1 MQLGLNITNSNAP
14 GTITTGGM
22 VTIKSLKALQEEQRA
37 AAQLQNSQPV
47 VQALAGYIRK
57 TWMSSMMAKQMTS
70 EIKMLKSV
78 RARRGEYDPDKL
90 AQLREQGSSTI
101 YMMLTSNKCRAASSW
116 LRDTLVTSTDEKPWT
131 IKPGALPDLPPD
143 QISGIMQQAQQEVA
157 QLYMNGAPPSDQQVR
172 ERLLEMKDMAMSHV
186 KDMAKR
192 TAERMEV
199 KMTDQ
204 LQEGNWSKAFSDFL
218 DDITTFPSA
227 FIKGPV
233 VRKRA
238 KMNWVPAQGGQ
249 YALDIKDELCLEWE
263 RVDPFNIY
271 PAADANDVNDGSL
284 IERHKL
290 QRSDLQALMGVEGYS
305 DGAIRMVLEEYG
317 KGGLR
322 DWIYVDMNKAAA
334 EGKSTM
340 GVQQNPSALI
350 DALQYWGN
358 VQGQLLRDWGM
369 TEEEIPDPLMDYPIE
384 AWVIG
389 NWVIKAVLNPDPL
402 GRKPYYKASYEEV
415 PGAYWGNSVADLC
428 RDAQDI
434 CNAAARAL
442 VNNMS
447 IASGPQVVYN
457 IDRLPQGENITQ
469 MYPWKVWQ
477 VTSDP
482 MAGSAPPMQFFQ
494 PNSLSQELM
503 AVYEKFSVLADEYT
517 GIPRYMTG
525 DSAAGGAGRTASG
538 MSMLMSNA
546 GKDIK
551 QVIASIDENVIRL
564 AIERLYFYN
573 MRYGDDPDLK
583 GDVNIVARG
592 AVSLM
597 VKEQAQMRQ
606 TQFLQIALSNPM
618 TAQIVGVEGIA
629 ELLRQSAKTLDLN
642 PDNIVPPI
650 EIIKARMAQAQ
661 QQAAVQQQQ
670 QAMLEQQTGQAQAGG
685 TPPNAQ
691 PGATLQNGAPVTN
704 NFAPMRG
711 IGS

>member
-14 GTITTGGM
+14 GTVTTGGM
-22 VTIKSLKALQEEQRA
+22 VTIKSLKALQDEQRT
-37 AAQLQNSQPV
+37 AAQQQNSQPV
-47 VQALAGYIRK
+47 VQALAGFIRK
-57 TWMSSMMAKQMTS
+57 TWMSSMLAKQQTS

-116 LRDTLVTSTDEKPWT
+116 LRDTLVTAADEKPWT
-131 IKPGALPDLPPD
+131 IKPGAIPDLPPN
-143 QISGIMQQAQQEVA
+143 QVEAIMAQAQQEVM
-157 QLYMNGAPPSDQQVR
+157 QLYAAGQPPTDQQVR
-172 ERLLEMKDMAMSHV
+172 ERLLEMKDMAMSHL
-186 KDMAKR
+186 KDMAGR

-233 VRKRA
+233 VRKRP
-238 KMNWVPAQGGQ
+238 KLNWVPAQNGQ
-249 YALDIKDELCLEWE
+249 YALDVQDELCLEWE

-271 PAADANDVNDGSL
+271 PAADASNVDDGSL

-290 QRSDLQALMGVEGYS
+290 ARADLQALIGVEGYS

-322 DWIYVDMNKAAA
+322 DWIYVDMNKASA

-340 GVQQNPSALI
+340 GVQQNPSQLI
-350 DALQYWGN
+350 DALQYWGS

-369 TEEEIPDPLMDYPIE
+369 TEEEVPDPLMDYPIE

-389 NWVIKAVLNPDPL
+389 TWVIKAVINPDPL

-482 MAGSAPPMQFFQ
+482 MAGGAAPMQFFQ
-494 PNSLSQELM
+494 PSSLSSELM
-503 AVYEKFSVLADEYT
+503 AVYEKFSTLADEYT
-517 GIPRYMTG
+517 GIPKYMTG
-525 DSAAGGAGRTASG
+525 ESMAGGAGRTASG
-538 MSMLMSNA
+538 MSMMMSNA
-546 GKDIK
+546 GKAIK
-551 QVIASIDENVIRL
+551 QVIANIDENVIRL

-592 AVSLM
+592 ATSLL

-606 TQFLQIALSNPM
+606 NQFLQIALSNPI
-618 TAQIVGVEGIA
+618 TQQIVGVEGIA

-642 PDNIVPPI
+642 PDNIVPPV
-650 EIIKARMAQAQ
+650 EIIKARMAQQQ
-661 QQAAVQQQQ
+661 QQAMAQQQQ
-670 QAMLEQQTGQAQAGG
+670 QAMLEQQGGQAQAGG
-685 TPPNAQ
+685 TPPNAR

-704 NFAPMRG
+704 NFAPISG
-711 IGS
+711 VGS

>member
-14 GTITTGGM
+14 GTVTTGGM
-22 VTIKSLKALQEEQRA
+22 VTIKSLKALQDEQRMK
-37 AAQLQNSQPV
+37 AQEANSQPV
-47 VQALAGYIRK
+47 VQALAGFIRK
-57 TWMSSMMAKQMTS
+57 TWMSSMLAKQQTS

-116 LRDTLVTSTDEKPWT
+116 LRDTLITAADEKPWT
-131 IKPGALPDLPPD
+131 IKPGAIPDLPPN
-143 QISGIMQQAQQEVA
+143 QVESIMQQAQQEVM
-157 QLYMNGAPPSDQQVR
+157 QLYAAGTPPTDQQVR
-172 ERLLEMKDMAMSHV
+172 ERLLEMKDLAMSHL
-186 KDMAKR
+186 KDMAGR
-192 TAERMEV
+192 TAERMEL

-204 LQEGNWSKAFSDFL
+204 LQEGNWQNAFSDFL

-233 VRKRA
+233 VRRRP
-238 KMNWVPAQGGQ
+238 KMQWVPGQ
-249 YALDIKDELCLEWE
+249 NGDYQLDVKDELCLEWE

-271 PAADANDVNDGSL
+271 PAADASTVDDGAL

-290 QRSDLQALMGVEGYS
+290 HRADLQALIGVEGYS

-340 GVQQNPSALI
+340 GVQQNPSQLI

-369 TEEEIPDPLMDYPIE
+369 SEEEIPDPLMDYAIE

-389 NWVIKAVLNPDPL
+389 TWVIKAVLNPDPL

-482 MAGSAPPMQFFQ
+482 MAGGSAPMQFFQ
-494 PNSLSQELM
+494 PSSLSAELM
-503 AVYEKFSVLADEYT
+503 AVYEKFSTLADEYT
-517 GIPRYMTG
+517 GIPKYMTG
-525 DSAAGGAGRTASG
+525 ESVSGGAGRTASG
-538 MSMLMSNA
+538 MSMMMSNA
-546 GKDIK
+546 GKAIK
-551 QVIASIDENVIRL
+551 QVIGNVDENVIRP

-592 AVSLM
+592 ATSLQ

-606 TQFLQIALSNPM
+606 NQFLQIALSNPI
-618 TAQIVGVEGIA
+618 TQQIVGVEGIA
-629 ELLRQSAKTLDLN
+629 ELLRQAAKTLDLN
-642 PDNIVPPI
+642 PDNIVPPV
-650 EIIKARMAQAQ
+650 EIIKARMAQQQ
-661 QQAAVQQQQ
+661 QQAAQQQQ
-670 QAMLEQQTGQAQAGG
+670 QLALAQQNGQAQAGG
-685 TPPNAQ
+685 TPPNAK
-691 PGATLQNGAPVTN
+691 PGATLANGAPVTN
-704 NFAPMRG
+704 NFAPMQG
-711 IGS
+711 VGS

>member
-22 VTIKSLKALQEEQRA
+22 VTIKSLKALQDEQRQ

-47 VQALAGYIRK
+47 VQALAGHIRK
-57 TWMSSMMAKQMTS
+57 TWMSSMMAKQMTA

-90 AQLREQGSSTI
+90 AQLREQGSATI

-116 LRDTLVTSTDEKPWT
+116 LRDTLVTAADEKPWT
-131 IKPGALPDLPPD
+131 IKPGALPDLPPNEVE
-143 QISGIMQQAQQEVA
+143 SIMAQAQQEVT
-157 QLYMNGAPPSDQQVR
+157 QLYMAGTPPTDQQVR
-172 ERLLEMKDMAMSHV
+172 ERLLEMKDMALSHL
-186 KDMAKR
+186 KDMAAR
-192 TAERMEV
+192 TAERMEN
-199 KMTDQ
+199 KMEDQ

-233 VRKRA
+233 VRKRP
-238 KMNWVPAQGGQ
+238 KMKWIPGQNGQ
-249 YALDIKDELCLEWE
+249 YTIDVQDQLCLEWE

-271 PAADANDVNDGSL
+271 PAADASDINDGSL

-290 QRSDLQALMGVEGYS
+290 QRSDLQALIGVEGYS

-322 DWIYVDMNKAAA
+322 DWIYVDMNKASA

-340 GVQQNPSALI
+340 GVQQNPSQLI

-369 TEEEIPDPLMDYPIE
+369 TEEEVPDPLMDYPIE

-389 NWVIKAVLNPDPL
+389 HWVIKAVINPDPL

-457 IDRLPQGENITQ
+457 VDRLPQGENITQ

-482 MAGSAPPMQFFQ
+482 MAGGQAPMQFFQ
-494 PNSLSQELM
+494 PSSLSSELM

-546 GKDIK
+546 GKAIK

-592 AVSLM
+592 AVSLL

-606 TQFLQIALSNPM
+606 TQFLQIALSNPL

-642 PDNIVPPI
+642 PDNIVPPV
-650 EIIKARMAQAQ
+650 EIIKARMAQ
-661 QQAAVQQQQ
+661 QQAMAAQQQQ
-670 QAMLEQQTGQAQAGG
+670 QLALAQQNGQAQAGG

-691 PGATLQNGAPVTN
+691 PGATLENGAPVTN
-704 NFAPMRG
+704 NFAPISG
-711 IGS
+711 VGS

>member
-1 MQLGLNITNSNAP
+1 MQLGLNITNSAAP
-14 GTITTGGM
+14 GTVSAGGL
-22 VTIKSLKALQEEQRA
+22 VTIKSLKQLHEEQRA
-37 AAQLQNSQPV
+37 AAQLANSQPV

-116 LRDTLVTSTDEKPWT
+116 LRDTLITASDEKPWT
-131 IKPGALPDLPPD
+131 IEPGAIPDLPPNQVE
-143 QISGIMQQAQQEVA
+143 QILVQAQQEVQ
-157 QLYMNGAPPSDQQVR
+157 QLYMAGQPPTDQQVR
-172 ERLLEMKDMAMSHV
+172 ERLLEMKDMALSHV

-192 TAERMEV
+192 TAERMEN
-199 KMTDQ
+199 KMEDQ
-204 LQEGNWSKAFSDFL
+204 LQEGNWSHAFSEFL

-233 VRKRA
+233 VRRRP
-238 KMNWVPAQGGQ
+238 KMKWVPAQGGQ
-249 YALDIKDELCLEWE
+249 YTLDVTDELVLEWE

-271 PAADANDVNDGSL
+271 PAADASDINDGAL

-290 QRSDLQALMGVEGYS
+290 QRADLQALIGVEGYS
-305 DGAIRMVLEEYG
+305 DGAIRAVLEEYG

-340 GVQQNPSALI
+340 GVQQNPSQLI
-350 DALQYWGN
+350 DALQFWGN

-369 TEEEIPDPLMDYPIE
+369 TEDEIPDPLMDYAIE

-389 NWVIKAVLNPDPL
+389 HWVIKAVLNPDPL

-415 PGAYWGNSVADLC
+415 PGAFWGNSVADLC

-434 CNAAARAL
+434 CNAAARSL

-457 IDRLPQGENITQ
+457 VDRLPQGENITQ

-482 MAGSAPPMQFFQ
+482 LAGSAPPMQFFQ
-494 PNSLSQELM
+494 PNSMAQELM
-503 AVYEKFSVLADEYT
+503 AIYEKFSAMADEYT

-525 DSAAGGAGRTASG
+525 DSPTGGAGRTATG

-546 GKDIK
+546 GKSIK
-551 QVIASIDENVIRL
+551 QVVANIDEEVISP

-592 AVSLM
+592 ATALLVR
-597 VKEQAQMRQ
+597 EQAQMRQ
-606 TQFLQIALSNPM
+606 NQFLQIALSNPL
-618 TAQIVGVEGIA
+618 TQQIVGIDGIA
-629 ELLRQSAKTLDLN
+629 ELLRQTAKTLELN
-642 PDNIVPPI
+642 PDRIVAPV
-650 EIIKARMAQAQ
+650 EIIKARMARDQAM
-661 QQAAVQQQQ
+661 AMQQQQ
-670 QAMLEQQTGQAQAGG
+670 LAMAQAGGQAQAGG
-685 TPPNAQ
+685 TPPAPQ
-691 PGATLQNGAPVTN
+691 PGATLQNGAPVAN
-704 NFAPMRG
+704 NFAPQAG
-711 IGS
+711 VGS

>member
-22 VTIKSLKALQEEQRA
+22 VTIKSLKALQDEQRMK
-37 AAQLQNSQPV
+37 AQEQNSQPV
-47 VQALAGYIRK
+47 VQALAGFIRK
-57 TWMSSMMAKQMTS
+57 TWMSSMLAKQQTS

-116 LRDTLVTSTDEKPWT
+116 LRDTLVTAADEKPWT
-131 IKPGALPDLPPD
+131 IKPGAIPDLPPNQVE
-143 QISGIMQQAQQEVA
+143 QIMAQAQQEVMN
-157 QLYMNGAPPSDQQVR
+157 LYAAGTPPTDQQVR
-172 ERLLEMKDMAMSHV
+172 ERLLEMKDMAMSHLR
-186 KDMAKR
+186 DMASR

-204 LQEGNWSKAFSDFL
+204 LQEGGWSKAFSDFL

-233 VRKRA
+233 VRKRP
-238 KMNWVPAQGGQ
+238 KMKWVPGQGGQ
-249 YALDIKDELCLEWE
+249 YQLSVEDELSLEWE

-271 PAADANDVNDGSL
+271 PAADASTVDDGAL

-290 QRSDLQALMGVEGYS
+290 HRSDLQALIGVEGYS

-322 DWIYVDMNKAAA
+322 DWIYVDMNKASA

-340 GVQQNPSALI
+340 GVQQNPSQLI

-369 TEEEIPDPLMDYPIE
+369 TEEEVPDPLMDYPIE

-389 NWVIKAVLNPDPL
+389 TWVIKAVINPDPL

-428 RDAQDI
+428 RDTQDI

-482 MAGSAPPMQFFQ
+482 MAGGQAPMQVFQ
-494 PNSLSQELM
+494 PSSLSSELM
-503 AVYEKFSVLADEYT
+503 AVYEKFSTLADEYT
-517 GIPRYMTG
+517 GIPKYMTG
-525 DSAAGGAGRTASG
+525 ESMAGGAGRTASG
-538 MSMLMSNA
+538 MSMMMSNA
-546 GKDIK
+546 GNAIK
-551 QVIASIDENVIRL
+551 QVISNIDENVIRL

-592 AVSLM
+592 AVSLL

-606 TQFLQIALSNPM
+606 NQFLQIALSNPL
-618 TAQIVGVEGIA
+618 TQQIVGVEGIA
-629 ELLRQSAKTLDLN
+629 ELLRQAAKTLDLN
-642 PDNIVPPI
+642 PDNIVPPV
-650 EIIKARMAQAQ
+650 EIIKARMQQQAQ
-661 QQAAVQQQQ
+661 QAMAMQQQQ
-670 QAMLEQQTGQAQAGG
+670 LAMEQQNGQAAAGG

-691 PGATLQNGAPVTN
+691 PGATLANGAPVTN
-704 NFAPMRG
+704 NFAP
-711 IGS
+711 IGGVSS

>member
-14 GTITTGGM
+14 GSITTGGM
-22 VTIKSLKALQEEQRA
+22 VTIKSLKALQDEQRQ

-47 VQALAGYIRK
+47 VQALAGHIRK
-57 TWMSSMMAKQMTS
+57 TWMSSMMAKQMTA

-90 AQLREQGSSTI
+90 AQLREQGSATI

-116 LRDTLVTSTDEKPWT
+116 LRDTLVTSSDDKPWT
-131 IKPGALPDLPPD
+131 IKPGAIPDLPPN
-143 QISGIMQQAQQEVA
+143 QVESIMQQAHQEVA
-157 QLYMNGAPPSDQQVR
+157 QLYMAGTPPTDQQVR
-172 ERLLEMKDMAMSHV
+172 ERLLEMKDMAMSHL
-186 KDMAKR
+186 KDMATR

-233 VRKRA
+233 VRKRP
-238 KMNWVPAQGGQ
+238 KMKWVPGQ
-249 YALDIKDELCLEWE
+249 NGQFKLDVQDQLCLEWE

-340 GVQQNPSALI
+340 GVQQNPSQLI

-369 TEEEIPDPLMDYPIE
+369 TEDEVPDPLMDYPIE

-389 NWVIKAVLNPDPL
+389 HWVIKAVINPDPL

-482 MAGSAPPMQFFQ
+482 MAGGAAPMQFFQ
-494 PNSLSQELM
+494 PNSLSSELM

-546 GKDIK
+546 GKAIK

-592 AVSLM
+592 AVSLL

-661 QQAAVQQQQ
+661 QQAAAQQQQ
-670 QAMLEQQTGQAQAGG
+670 QLALEQQNGQAQAGG
-685 TPPNAQ
+685 TPPNVQ

-704 NFAPMRG
+704 NFAPMSG
-711 IGS
+711 VGS

>member
-14 GTITTGGM
+14 GTVTTGGM
-22 VTIKSLKALQEEQRA
+22 VTIKSLKALQDEQRA
-37 AAQLQNSQPV
+37 AAQQQNSQPV
-47 VQALAGYIRK
+47 VQALAGFIRK
-57 TWMSSMMAKQMTS
+57 TWMSSMLAKQQTS

-116 LRDTLVTSTDEKPWT
+116 LRDTLVTAADEKPWT
-131 IKPGALPDLPPD
+131 IKPGAIPDLPPN
-143 QISGIMQQAQQEVA
+143 QVESIMQQAQQEVM
-157 QLYMNGAPPSDQQVR
+157 QLYAAGTPPTDQQVR
-172 ERLLEMKDMAMSHV
+172 ERLLEMKDMAMSHL
-186 KDMAKR
+186 KDMAGR

-233 VRKRA
+233 VRKRP
-238 KMNWVPAQGGQ
+238 KMQWVPGQNGQ
-249 YALDIKDELCLEWE
+249 YTLDVKDELCLEWE

-271 PAADANDVNDGSL
+271 PAADASDVNDGSL

-290 QRSDLQALMGVEGYS
+290 ARSDLQALMGVEGYS

-322 DWIYVDMNKAAA
+322 DWIYVDMNKASA

-340 GVQQNPSALI
+340 GVQQNPSQLI
-350 DALQYWGN
+350 DALQYWGS

-369 TEEEIPDPLMDYPIE
+369 SEEEIPDPLMDYSIE

-389 NWVIKAVLNPDPL
+389 HWVIKAVLNPDPL

-494 PNSLSQELM
+494 PTSLSQELM
-503 AVYEKFSVLADEYT
+503 AVYEKFSTLADEYT
-517 GIPRYMTG
+517 GIPKYMTG
-525 DSAAGGAGRTASG
+525 ESMAGGAGRTASG
-538 MSMLMSNA
+538 MSMMMSNA
-546 GKDIK
+546 GKAIK
-551 QVIASIDENVIRL
+551 QVIANIDENVIRL

-592 AVSLM
+592 ATSLL

-606 TQFLQIALSNPM
+606 TQFLQVALSNPM

-642 PDNIVPPI
+642 PDNIVPPV

-661 QQAAVQQQQ
+661 AQAMQQQQ
-670 QAMLEQQTGQAQAGG
+670 LVNAQQGGQAQAGG
-685 TPPNAQ
+685 TPPAPQ
-691 PGATLQNGAPVTN
+691 PGATLDNGAPVTN

>member
-14 GTITTGGM
+14 GTVTTGGM
-22 VTIKSLKALQEEQRA
+22 VTIKSLKALQDEQRQR
-37 AAQLQNSQPV
+37 AQEQNSQPV
-47 VQALAGYIRK
+47 VQALAGFIRK

-116 LRDTLVTSTDEKPWT
+116 LRDTLITGADEKPWT
-131 IKPGALPDLPPD
+131 IKPGAIPDLPPN
-143 QISGIMQQAQQEVA
+143 QVESIMAQAQQEVM
-157 QLYMNGAPPSDQQVR
+157 QLYAAGTPPTDQQVR
-172 ERLLEMKDMAMSHV
+172 ERLLEMKDMAMSHL
-186 KDMAKR
+186 KDMATR

-204 LQEGNWSKAFSDFL
+204 LQEGGFQKAFSDFL

-233 VRKRA
+233 VRKRP
-238 KMNWVPAQGGQ
+238 KMKWVPGANGQ
-249 YALDIKDELCLEWE
+249 YELSVQDELSLEWE

-271 PAADANDVNDGSL
+271 PAADASSVDDGAL

-290 QRSDLQALMGVEGYS
+290 HRADLQALIGVEGYS

-340 GVQQNPSALI
+340 GVQQNPSQLI

-369 TEEEIPDPLMDYPIE
+369 TEEEVPDPLMDYPIE

-389 NWVIKAVLNPDPL
+389 TWVIKAVINPDPL

-428 RDAQDI
+428 RDTQDI
-434 CNAAARAL
+434 CNAAARSL

-482 MAGSAPPMQFFQ
+482 MAGGATPMQFFQ
-494 PNSLSQELM
+494 PSSLSNELM

-525 DSAAGGAGRTASG
+525 DSAAGGAGRTATG

-546 GKDIK
+546 GKAIK
-551 QVIASIDENVIRL
+551 QVISNIDENVLRL

-597 VKEQAQMRQ
+597 IKEQAQMRQ
-606 TQFLQIALSNPM
+606 NQFLQIALSNPI
-618 TAQIVGVEGIA
+618 TQQIVGVEGIA
-629 ELLRQSAKTLDLN
+629 ELLRQAAKTLDLN
-642 PDNIVPPI
+642 PDNIVPPV
-650 EIIKARMAQAQ
+650 EIIKARMQQAQNMAAQ
-661 QQAAVQQQQ
+661 QQM
-670 QAMLEQQTGQAQAGG
+670 MLEQQNGQAQAGG
-685 TPPNAQ
+685 TPPNAR
-691 PGATLQNGAPVTN
+691 PGATLQNGAPVAN
-704 NFAPMRG
+704 NFAPMG
-711 IGS
+711 GVAS

>member
-14 GTITTGGM
+14 GTVTTGGM

-37 AAQLQNSQPV
+37 KAQEQNSQPV
-47 VQALAGYIRK
+47 VQALAGFIRK
-57 TWMSSMMAKQMTS
+57 TWMSAMLAKQQTS

-116 LRDTLVTSTDEKPWT
+116 LRDTLVTAADEKPWT
-131 IKPGALPDLPPD
+131 IKPGAIPDLPPN
-143 QISGIMQQAQQEVA
+143 QVEAIMAQAQQEVMQMYA
-157 QLYMNGAPPSDQQVR
+157 SGQPPTDQQVR
-172 ERLLEMKDMAMSHV
+172 ERLLEMKDMAMSHL
-186 KDMAKR
+186 KDMATR

-204 LQEGNWSKAFSDFL
+204 LQEGNWNQAFSDFL

-233 VRKRA
+233 VRKRP
-238 KMNWVPAQGGQ
+238 KMQWVPAANGQ
-249 YALDIKDELCLEWE
+249 YALDVKDELCLEWE
-263 RVDPFNIY
+263 RVDPFNVY
-271 PAADANDVNDGSL
+271 PAADASTVDDGAL

-290 QRSDLQALMGVEGYS
+290 HRADLQALIGVDGYS

-340 GVQQNPSALI
+340 GVQQNPSQLI

-369 TEEEIPDPLMDYPIE
+369 SEEEIPDPLMDYAIE

-389 NWVIKAVLNPDPL
+389 TWVIKAVLNPDPL

-482 MAGSAPPMQFFQ
+482 MAGGATPMQFFQ
-494 PNSLSQELM
+494 PSSLSQELM
-503 AVYEKFSVLADEYT
+503 AVYEKFSTLADDYT
-517 GIPRYMTG
+517 GIPKYMTG
-525 DSAAGGAGRTASG
+525 ESVSGGAGRTASG
-538 MSMLMSNA
+538 MSMMMSNA
-546 GKDIK
+546 GKAIK
-551 QVIASIDENVIRL
+551 QVIGNIDSNVIAP

-592 AVSLM
+592 ANSLLI
-597 VKEQAQMRQ
+597 KEQAQMRQ
-606 TQFLQIALSNPM
+606 NQFLQIALSNPL
-618 TAQIVGVEGIA
+618 TSQIVGVEGIA

-642 PDNIVPPI
+642 PDNIVPPV
-650 EIIKARMAQAQ
+650 EIIKARMAQQQQ
-661 QQAAVQQQQ
+661 QQAAQQQ
-670 QAMLEQQTGQAQAGG
+670 QAMLEQQGGQAQAGG
-685 TPPNAQ
+685 TPPAPK
-691 PGATLQNGAPVTN
+691 PGATLANGAPVTN
-704 NFAPMRG
+704 NFAPMQG
-711 IGS
+711 VGS

>member
-1 MQLGLNITNSNAP
+1 
-14 GTITTGGM
+14 
-22 VTIKSLKALQEEQRA
+22 
-37 AAQLQNSQPV
+37 
-47 VQALAGYIRK
+47 
-57 TWMSSMMAKQMTS
+57 MAT
-70 EIKMLKSV
+70 
-78 RARRGEYDPDKL
+78 
-90 AQLREQGSSTI
+90 
-101 YMMLTSNKCRAASSW
+101 
-116 LRDTLVTSTDEKPWT
+116 
-131 IKPGALPDLPPD
+131 
-143 QISGIMQQAQQEVA
+143 
-157 QLYMNGAPPSDQQVR
+157 
-172 ERLLEMKDMAMSHV
+172 
-186 KDMAKR
+186 R

-233 VRKRA
+233 VRKRP
-238 KMNWVPAQGGQ
+238 KMKWVPGQ
-249 YALDIKDELCLEWE
+249 NGQFKLDVQDQLCLEWE

-340 GVQQNPSALI
+340 GVQQNPSQLI

-369 TEEEIPDPLMDYPIE
+369 TEDEVPDPLMDYPIE

-389 NWVIKAVLNPDPL
+389 HWVIKAVINPDPL

-482 MAGSAPPMQFFQ
+482 MAGGAAPMQFFQ
-494 PNSLSQELM
+494 PNSLSSELM

-546 GKDIK
+546 GKAIK

-592 AVSLM
+592 AVSLL

-650 EIIKARMAQAQ
+650 EIIKARMAQQQ
-661 QQAAVQQQQ
+661 QQAAAQQQQ
-670 QAMLEQQTGQAQAGG
+670 QLALEQQNGQAQAGG

-704 NFAPMRG
+704 NFAPMSG
-711 IGS
+711 VGS

>member
-14 GTITTGGM
+14 GTVTTGGM
-22 VTIKSLKALQEEQRA
+22 VTIKSLKALQDEQRMK
-37 AAQLQNSQPV
+37 AQEANAQPV
-47 VQALAGYIRK
+47 VQALAGFIRK
-57 TWMSSMMAKQMTS
+57 TWMSSMLAKQQTS

-101 YMMLTSNKCRAASSW
+101 FMMLTSNKCRAASSW
-116 LRDTLVTSTDEKPWT
+116 LRDTLITAADEKPWT
-131 IKPGALPDLPPD
+131 IKPGAIPDLPPN
-143 QISGIMQQAQQEVA
+143 QVQSIMAQAQQEVM
-157 QLYMNGAPPSDQQVR
+157 QLYAAGTPPTDQQVR
-172 ERLLEMKDMAMSHV
+172 ERLLEMKDMALSHL
-186 KDMAKR
+186 KDMAGR
-192 TAERMEV
+192 TAARMEV

-204 LQEGNWSKAFSDFL
+204 LQEGNWNDAFSDFL

-233 VRKRA
+233 VRRRP
-238 KMNWVPAQGGQ
+238 KMQWVPGQ
-249 YALDIKDELCLEWE
+249 NGDYQLDVQDELCLEWE

-271 PAADANDVNDGSL
+271 PAADASTVDDGAL

-290 QRSDLQALMGVEGYS
+290 HRADLQALIGVEGYS

-340 GVQQNPSALI
+340 GVQQNPSQLI

-369 TEEEIPDPLMDYPIE
+369 TEEEIPDPLMDYAIE

-389 NWVIKAVLNPDPL
+389 TWVIKAVLNPDPL

-482 MAGSAPPMQFFQ
+482 MAGAAPPMQFFQ
-494 PNSLSQELM
+494 PSSLSAELM
-503 AVYEKFSVLADEYT
+503 SVYEKFSTLADEYT
-517 GIPRYMTG
+517 GIPKYMTG
-525 DSAAGGAGRTASG
+525 ESMAGGAGRTASG
-538 MSMLMSNA
+538 MSMMMSNA
-546 GKDIK
+546 GKAIK
-551 QVIASIDENVIRL
+551 QVIGNVDENVIRP

-592 AVSLM
+592 ATSLM

-606 TQFLQIALSNPM
+606 NQFLQIALSNPL

-629 ELLRQSAKTLDLN
+629 ELLRQAAKTLDLN
-642 PDNIVPPI
+642 PDNIVPPV
-650 EIIKARMAQAQ
+650 EIIKARMAQQNQVAQ
-661 QQAAVQQQQ
+661 QQQM
-670 QAMLEQQTGQAQAGG
+670 MLEQQNGQAQAGG

-691 PGATLQNGAPVTN
+691 PGATLANGAPVTN
-704 NFAPMRG
+704 NFAPMQG
-711 IGS
+711 VGS

>member
-14 GTITTGGM
+14 GTVTTGGM

-37 AAQLQNSQPV
+37 KAQEQNSQPV
-47 VQALAGYIRK
+47 VQALAGFIRK
-57 TWMSSMMAKQMTS
+57 TWMSSMLAKQQTS

-101 YMMLTSNKCRAASSW
+101 YMMLTSQKCRAASSW
-116 LRDTLVTSTDEKPWT
+116 LRDTLVTAADEKPWT
-131 IKPGALPDLPPD
+131 IKPGAIPDLPPN
-143 QISGIMQQAQQEVA
+143 QVESIMQQAQQEVM
-157 QLYMNGAPPSDQQVR
+157 QLYAAGTPPTDQQVR
-172 ERLLEMKDMAMSHV
+172 ERLLEMKDMAMSHI
-186 KDMAKR
+186 KDMAAR

-204 LQEGNWSKAFSDFL
+204 LQEGNWNQAFSDFL

-227 FIKGPV
+227 FLKGPV
-233 VRKRA
+233 VRKRP
-238 KMNWVPAQGGQ
+238 KMQWVPAQGGQ
-249 YALDIKDELCLEWE
+249 YQLDVKDELCLEWE
-263 RVDPFNIY
+263 RVDPFNVY
-271 PAADANDVNDGSL
+271 PAADASTVDDGAL

-290 QRSDLQALMGVEGYS
+290 HRADLQALIGVEGYS

-340 GVQQNPSALI
+340 GVQQNPSQLI

-369 TEEEIPDPLMDYPIE
+369 SEEEIPDPLMDYAIE

-389 NWVIKAVLNPDPL
+389 TWVIKAVLNPDPL

-428 RDAQDI
+428 RDTQDI

-482 MAGSAPPMQFFQ
+482 MAGTAPPMQFFQ
-494 PNSLSQELM
+494 PSSLSSELM
-503 AVYEKFSVLADEYT
+503 AVYEKFSTLADEYT
-517 GIPRYMTG
+517 GIPKYMTG
-525 DSAAGGAGRTASG
+525 ESMAGGAGRTASG
-538 MSMLMSNA
+538 MSMMMSNA
-546 GKDIK
+546 GKAIK
-551 QVIASIDENVIRL
+551 QVISNIDENAIRP

-592 AVSLM
+592 ATSLL

-606 TQFLQIALSNPM
+606 NQFLQIALSNPM

-642 PDNIVPPI
+642 PDNIVPPV
-650 EIIKARMAQAQ
+650 EIIKARMAQ
-661 QQAAVQQQQ
+661 QQAQMAQEQQL
-670 QAMLEQQTGQAQAGG
+670 MLEQQGGQAQAGG
-685 TPPNAQ
+685 TPPNTR
-691 PGATLQNGAPVTN
+691 PGATLANGAPVTN
-704 NFAPMRG
+704 NFAPMQG
-711 IGS
+711 VGS

>member
-14 GTITTGGM
+14 GTVTTGGM
-22 VTIKSLKALQEEQRA
+22 VTIKSLKALQDEQRMK
-37 AAQLQNSQPV
+37 AQEQNAQPV
-47 VQALAGYIRK
+47 VQALAGFIRK
-57 TWMSSMMAKQMTS
+57 TWMSSMLAKQQTS

-116 LRDTLVTSTDEKPWT
+116 LRDTLVTAADEKPWT
-131 IKPGALPDLPPD
+131 IKPGAIPDLPPS
-143 QISGIMQQAQQEVA
+143 QVESIMAQAQQEVM
-157 QLYMNGAPPSDQQVR
+157 QLYAAGTPPSDQQVR
-172 ERLLEMKDMAMSHV
+172 ERLLEMKDMAMSHL
-186 KDMAKR
+186 KDMATR

-204 LQEGNWSKAFSDFL
+204 LQEGNWSQAFSDFL

-233 VRKRA
+233 VRKRP
-238 KMNWVPAQGGQ
+238 KMKWVPAQGGQ
-249 YALDIKDELCLEWE
+249 YQLDVQDELCLEWE

-271 PAADANDVNDGSL
+271 PAADASTVDDGAL

-290 QRSDLQALMGVEGYS
+290 HRADLQALIGVEGYS

-340 GVQQNPSALI
+340 GVQQNPSQLI

-369 TEEEIPDPLMDYPIE
+369 SEEEIPDPLMDYAIE

-389 NWVIKAVLNPDPL
+389 TWVIKAVLNPDPL

-482 MAGSAPPMQFFQ
+482 MAGGQAPMQFFQ
-494 PNSLSQELM
+494 PSSLSAELM
-503 AVYEKFSVLADEYT
+503 SVYEKFSTLADEYT
-517 GIPRYMTG
+517 GIPKYMTG
-525 DSAAGGAGRTASG
+525 ESMAGGAGRTASG
-538 MSMLMSNA
+538 MSMMMSNA
-546 GKDIK
+546 GKAIK
-551 QVIASIDENVIRL
+551 QVIANIDENTIRP

-592 AVSLM
+592 ATSLL

-642 PDNIVPPI
+642 PDNIVPPV
-650 EIIKARMAQAQ
+650 EIIKARMAQQQAVAAQ
-661 QQAAVQQQQ
+661 QQL
-670 QAMLEQQTGQAQAGG
+670 MLEQQGGQAQAGG
-685 TPPNAQ
+685 TPPAPQ
-691 PGATLQNGAPVTN
+691 PGATLQNGAPVVN
-704 NFAPMRG
+704 NFAPMQG
-711 IGS
+711 VGS

>member
-1 MQLGLNITNSNAP
+1 M
-14 GTITTGGM
+14 GGM
-22 VTIKSLKALQEEQRA
+22 VTIKSLKAMQEEQRTE
-37 AAQLQNSQPV
+37 AQRANSQPV

-90 AQLREQGSSTI
+90 AQLREQGSATI
-101 YMMLTSNKCRAASSW
+101 YMMLTSQKCRAASSW
-116 LRDTLVTSTDEKPWT
+116 LRDTLVTAADEKPWT
-131 IKPGALPDLPPD
+131 IKPGAIPDLPPNEVES
-143 QISGIMQQAQQEVA
+143 ILGQAQQEVQA
-157 QLYMNGAPPSDQQVR
+157 LYMNGQPPTDQQVR
-172 ERLLEMKDMAMSHV
+172 ERLLEMKDMALSHV
-186 KDMAKR
+186 KDVAKR

-204 LQEGNWSKAFSDFL
+204 LQEGGWSKAFSDFL

-233 VRKRA
+233 VRKRP
-238 KMNWVPAQGGQ
+238 KMKWTPAQQGTFQ
-249 YALDIKDELCLEWE
+249 LEVNDELCLEWE
-263 RVDPFNIY
+263 RVDPFNVY
-271 PAADANDVNDGSL
+271 PAADASNVDDGSL

-290 QRSDLQALMGVEGYS
+290 ARSDLQALIGVEGYS

-340 GVQQNPSALI
+340 GVQQNPSMLI

-369 TEEEIPDPLMDYPIE
+369 TEDEIPDPLMDYAIE
-384 AWVIG
+384 AWVVG
-389 NWVIKAVLNPDPL
+389 HWVIKAVLNSDPL

-428 RDAQDI
+428 RDTQDI

-477 VTSDP
+477 VTADP
-482 MAGSAPPMQFFQ
+482 LAGSAPPMQFFQ
-494 PNSLSQELM
+494 PNSLSGELM

-525 DSAAGGAGRTASG
+525 DSPGGGAARTASG

-546 GKDIK
+546 GKSIK
-551 QVIASIDENVIRL
+551 QVIANIDENVIRL

-592 AVSLM
+592 ATSLL

-606 TQFLQIALSNPM
+606 AQFLQIALSNPL
-618 TAQIVGVEGIA
+618 TQQIVGVEGIA

-642 PDNIVPPI
+642 PDNIVAPV
-650 EIIKARMAQAQ
+650 EIIKARMAQQAAAAQ
-661 QQAAVQQQQ
+661 QQMAQQQ
-670 QAMLEQQTGQAQAGG
+670 MLENQKNGQPQAGG
-685 TPPNAQ
+685 SPAAPSS
-691 PGATLQNGAPVTN
+691 GAVLQNGAPVTN
-704 NFAPMRG
+704 NFAPTGG

>member
-14 GTITTGGM
+14 GTVTTGGM
-22 VTIKSLKALQEEQRA
+22 VTIKSLKALQDEQRMR
-37 AAQLQNSQPV
+37 AQEQNSQPV
-47 VQALAGYIRK
+47 VQALAGFIRK
-57 TWMSSMMAKQMTS
+57 TWMSSMLAKQQTS

-116 LRDTLVTSTDEKPWT
+116 LRDTLVTAADEKPWT
-131 IKPGALPDLPPD
+131 IKPGAIPDLPPN
-143 QISGIMQQAQQEVA
+143 QVEAIMQQAQQEVM
-157 QLYMNGAPPSDQQVR
+157 QLYAAGTPPSDQQVR
-172 ERLLEMKDMAMSHV
+172 ERLLEMKDLAMSHL
-186 KDMAKR
+186 KDMAGR

-204 LQEGNWSKAFSDFL
+204 LQEGNWQKAFSDFL

-233 VRKRA
+233 VRKRP
-238 KMNWVPAQGGQ
+238 KMQWVPGKGGQ
-249 YALDIKDELCLEWE
+249 YTLDVQDELCLEWE

-271 PAADANDVNDGSL
+271 PAADASTVDDGAL

-290 QRSDLQALMGVEGYS
+290 HRADLQALIGVDGYS

-340 GVQQNPSALI
+340 GVQQNPSQLI

-369 TEEEIPDPLMDYPIE
+369 TEEEIPDPLMDYAIE

-389 NWVIKAVLNPDPL
+389 TWVIKAVLNPDPL

-482 MAGSAPPMQFFQ
+482 MAGGAAPMQFFQ
-494 PNSLSQELM
+494 PSSLSSELM
-503 AVYEKFSVLADEYT
+503 AVYEKFSTLADEYT
-517 GIPRYMTG
+517 GIPKYMTG
-525 DSAAGGAGRTASG
+525 ESMAGGAGRTASG
-538 MSMLMSNA
+538 MSMMMSNA
-546 GKDIK
+546 GKAIK
-551 QVIASIDENVIRL
+551 QVIANIDENVIRL

-592 AVSLM
+592 ATSLL

-606 TQFLQIALSNPM
+606 NQFLQIALSNPV
-618 TAQIVGVEGIA
+618 TQQIVGVEGIA
-629 ELLRQSAKTLDLN
+629 ELLRQAAKTLDLN
-642 PDNIVPPI
+642 PDNIVPPV
-650 EIIKARMAQAQ
+650 EIIKARMAQQQAQAAQ
-661 QQAAVQQQQ
+661 QQQL
-670 QAMLEQQTGQAQAGG
+670 AMEQQGGQAQAGG
-685 TPPNAQ
+685 TPPDAR
-691 PGATLQNGAPVTN
+691 PGATLENGAPVTN
-704 NFAPMRG
+704 NFAPLSG
-711 IGS
+711 VGS

>member
-14 GTITTGGM
+14 GTVTTGGM
-22 VTIKSLKALQEEQRA
+22 VTIKSLKALQDEQRA

-47 VQALAGYIRK
+47 VQALAGFIRK
-57 TWMSSMMAKQMTS
+57 TWMSSMLAKQQTS

-116 LRDTLVTSTDEKPWT
+116 LRDTLVTAADEKPWT
-131 IKPGALPDLPPD
+131 IKPGAIPDLPPNQVE
-143 QISGIMQQAQQEVA
+143 QIMAQAQQEVLN
-157 QLYMNGAPPSDQQVR
+157 LYAAGTPPTDQQVR
-172 ERLLEMKDMAMSHV
+172 ERLLEMKDMAMSHLR
-186 KDMAKR
+186 DMASR

-204 LQEGNWSKAFSDFL
+204 LQEGGWQKAFSEFL

-233 VRKRA
+233 VRKRP
-238 KMNWVPAQGGQ
+238 KMKWVPGQGGQ
-249 YALDIKDELCLEWE
+249 YQLSVEDELCLEWE

-271 PAADANDVNDGSL
+271 PAADASSVDDGAL

-290 QRSDLQALMGVEGYS
+290 HRADLQALMGVEGYS
-305 DGAIRMVLEEYG
+305 DAAIRMVLEEYG

-340 GVQQNPSALI
+340 GVQQNPSQLI

-369 TEEEIPDPLMDYPIE
+369 TEEEVPDPLMDYPIE

-389 NWVIKAVLNPDPL
+389 SWVIKAVINPDPL

-428 RDAQDI
+428 RDTQDI

-482 MAGSAPPMQFFQ
+482 MAGGQAPMQFFQ
-494 PNSLSQELM
+494 PSSLSNELM
-503 AVYEKFSVLADEYT
+503 AVYEKFSTLADEYT
-517 GIPRYMTG
+517 GIPKYMTG
-525 DSAAGGAGRTASG
+525 ESMAGGAGRTASG
-538 MSMLMSNA
+538 MSMMMSNA
-546 GKDIK
+546 GKAIK
-551 QVIASIDENVIRL
+551 QVISNIDENVIRL

-592 AVSLM
+592 AVSLL

-606 TQFLQIALSNPM
+606 NQFLQIALSNPM

-629 ELLRQSAKTLDLN
+629 ELLRQAAKTLDLN
-642 PDNIVPPI
+642 PDNIVPPV
-650 EIIKARMAQAQ
+650 EIIKARMAREQAAAAQ
-661 QQAAVQQQQ
+661 QQM
-670 QAMLEQQTGQAQAGG
+670 MLEQANGQAAAGG
-685 TPPNAQ
+685 TPPNAR
-691 PGATLQNGAPVTN
+691 PGATLATGAPVTN
-704 NFAPMRG
+704 NFAPIQG
-711 IGS
+711 VGS

>member
-14 GTITTGGM
+14 GTVTTGGM
-22 VTIKSLKALQEEQRA
+22 VTIKSLKALQDEQRQR
-37 AAQLQNSQPV
+37 AQEQNSQPV
-47 VQALAGYIRK
+47 VQALAGFIRK

-116 LRDTLVTSTDEKPWT
+116 LRDTLITGADEKPWT
-131 IKPGALPDLPPD
+131 IKPGAIPDLPPN
-143 QISGIMQQAQQEVA
+143 QVESIMAQAQQEVM
-157 QLYMNGAPPSDQQVR
+157 QLYAAGTPPTDQQVR
-172 ERLLEMKDMAMSHV
+172 ERLLEMKDMAMSHL
-186 KDMAKR
+186 KDMATR

-204 LQEGNWSKAFSDFL
+204 LQEGGFQKAFSDFL

-233 VRKRA
+233 VRKRP
-238 KMNWVPAQGGQ
+238 KMKWVPGANGQ
-249 YALDIKDELCLEWE
+249 YELSVQDELSLEWE

-271 PAADANDVNDGSL
+271 PAADASSVDDGAL

-290 QRSDLQALMGVEGYS
+290 HRADLQALIGVEGYS

-340 GVQQNPSALI
+340 GVQQNPSQLI

-369 TEEEIPDPLMDYPIE
+369 TEEEVPDPLMDYPIE

-389 NWVIKAVLNPDPL
+389 TWVIKAVINPDPL

-428 RDAQDI
+428 RDTQDI

-482 MAGSAPPMQFFQ
+482 MAGGATPMQFFQ
-494 PNSLSQELM
+494 PSSLSNELM

-525 DSAAGGAGRTASG
+525 DSAAGGAGRTATG

-546 GKDIK
+546 GKAIK
-551 QVIASIDENVIRL
+551 QVISNIDENVLRL

-597 VKEQAQMRQ
+597 IKEQAQMRQ
-606 TQFLQIALSNPM
+606 NQFLQIALSNPI
-618 TAQIVGVEGIA
+618 TQQIVGVEGIA
-629 ELLRQSAKTLDLN
+629 ELLRQAAKTLDLN
-642 PDNIVPPI
+642 PDNIVPPV
-650 EIIKARMAQAQ
+650 EIIKARMQQAQNMAAQ
-661 QQAAVQQQQ
+661 QQM
-670 QAMLEQQTGQAQAGG
+670 MLEQQNGQAQAGG
-685 TPPNAQ
+685 TPPNAR
-691 PGATLQNGAPVTN
+691 PGATLQNGAPVAN
-704 NFAPMRG
+704 NFAPMG
-711 IGS
+711 GVAS

>member
-22 VTIKSLKALQEEQRA
+22 VTIKSLKALQDEQRQR
-37 AAQLQNSQPV
+37 AQEQNSQPV
-47 VQALAGYIRK
+47 VQALAGFIRK

-116 LRDTLVTSTDEKPWT
+116 LRDTLITGADEKPWT
-131 IKPGALPDLPPD
+131 IKPGAIPDLPPN
-143 QISGIMQQAQQEVA
+143 QVESIMAQAQQEVM
-157 QLYMNGAPPSDQQVR
+157 QLYAAGTPPTDQQVR
-172 ERLLEMKDMAMSHV
+172 ERLLEMKDMAMSHL
-186 KDMAKR
+186 KDMATR

-204 LQEGNWSKAFSDFL
+204 LQEGGFQKAFSDFL

-233 VRKRA
+233 VRKRP
-238 KMNWVPAQGGQ
+238 KMKWVPGANGQ
-249 YALDIKDELCLEWE
+249 YELSVQDELSLEWE

-271 PAADANDVNDGSL
+271 PAADASSVDDGAL

-290 QRSDLQALMGVEGYS
+290 HRSDLQALIGVEGYS

-340 GVQQNPSALI
+340 GVQQNPSQLI

-358 VQGQLLRDWGM
+358 VQGQLLLDWGM
-369 TEEEIPDPLMDYPIE
+369 TEEEVPDPLMDYPIE

-389 NWVIKAVLNPDPL
+389 TWVIKAVINPDPL

-428 RDAQDI
+428 RDTQDI

-482 MAGSAPPMQFFQ
+482 MAGGATPMQFFQ
-494 PNSLSQELM
+494 PSSLSNELM

-525 DSAAGGAGRTASG
+525 DSAAGGAGRTATG

-546 GKDIK
+546 GKAIK
-551 QVIASIDENVIRL
+551 QVISNIDENVLRL

-597 VKEQAQMRQ
+597 IKAQMRQ
-606 TQFLQIALSNPM
+606 NQFLQIALSNPI
-618 TAQIVGVEGIA
+618 TQQIVGVEGIA
-629 ELLRQSAKTLDLN
+629 ELLRQAAKTLDLN
-642 PDNIVPPI
+642 PDNIVPPV
-650 EIIKARMAQAQ
+650 EIIKARMQQAQNMAAQ
-661 QQAAVQQQQ
+661 QQM
-670 QAMLEQQTGQAQAGG
+670 MLEQQNGQAQAGG
-685 TPPNAQ
+685 TPPNAR
-691 PGATLQNGAPVTN
+691 PGATLQNGAPVAN
-704 NFAPMRG
+704 NFAPMG
-711 IGS
+711 GVAS

>member
-546 GKDIK
+546 GKAIK